1 MCKTNGEC
9 FVGSEDVLRA
19 LETAG
24 LRKSGAVKGQAKNGQ
39 DVLVQFYNCNMASC
53 ETPTPSPERIKEM
66 VINEFL
72 LCIRENHV
80 TTEILDVLC
89 RFVAFE
95 PLAGQRLIAYYKMF
109 VNV

>member
-24 LRKSGAVKGQAKNGQ
+24 LCKSDAVKGQATNGQ
-39 DVLVQFYNCNMASC
+39 DVLLQFYNRNMASC
-53 ETPTPSPERIKEM
+53 DALTPSPERIKEM
-66 VINEFL
+66 VMNEFL
-72 LCIRENHV
+72 LCIKENHV
-80 TTEILDVLC
+80 TEEILDTLC

-109 VNV
+109 ANI